1 MWRFNPLLR
10 GARVATASS
19 WAMVISFSV
28 LQSPT
33 SRGTRCN
40 YQKRVVGTSAYW
52 LQSPTSRGTR
62 CNAPDRP
69 DRSPAS
75 GCFNPLLRGARVA
88 TSATG
93 IKVTEDM
100 ALTALQSPT
109 SRGTRCN
116 ASSADDLA
124 GAPLATSFNPLLRG
138 ARVATP
144 PRPPPSRPTRC
155 FNPLLRGARVAT
167 GCYFEDVSIKLT
179 LQSPTSRGTRCN
191 PPASAPRAR

>member
-116 ASSADDLA
+116 ASSAHAL
-124 GAPLATSFNPLLRG
+124 
-138 ARVATP
+138 
-144 PRPPPSRPTRC
+144 
-155 FNPLLRGARVAT
+155 
-167 GCYFEDVSIKLT
+167 

-191 PPASAPRAR
+191 GLLLRGREHQAHASIPYFAGHALQPADILGSGSE